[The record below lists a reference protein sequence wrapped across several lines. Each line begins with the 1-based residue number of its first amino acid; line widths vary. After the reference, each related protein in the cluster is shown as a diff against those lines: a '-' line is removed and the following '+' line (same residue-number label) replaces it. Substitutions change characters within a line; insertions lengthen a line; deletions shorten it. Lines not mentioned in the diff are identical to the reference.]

1 MSLKLINLNNE
12 VQFTNFFSIFTYSN
26 QNIFSNSSIETELKI
41 SVASSQKRKYNIFD
55 RRYFKLTMYL
65 IKMET

>member
-41 SVASSQKRKYNIFD
+41 SVASSQ
-55 RRYFKLTMYL
+55 TMYL